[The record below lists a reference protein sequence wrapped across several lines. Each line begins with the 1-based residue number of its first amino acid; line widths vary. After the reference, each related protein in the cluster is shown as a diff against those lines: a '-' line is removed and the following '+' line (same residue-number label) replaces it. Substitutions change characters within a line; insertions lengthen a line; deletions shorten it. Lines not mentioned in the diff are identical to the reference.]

1 MFAPTLVSPRAPSIR
16 WRRRTFTRSSSALRT
31 VRETSVFFF
40 TAILHLNDR
49 FTKTGSGQTYIGN
62 VDKKGGLQMA
72 RRKRRPRGR
81 SGCTSRT
88 TRGLVSGR
96 AGHHR
101 WSTQCRRRRCDLER
115 EREIRFKNDL
125 ARFHCFAETAG
136 AGLDCNRRTLCAK
149 GSTLSRLLA

>member
-1 MFAPTLVSPRAPSIR
+1 
-16 WRRRTFTRSSSALRT
+16 
-31 VRETSVFFF
+31 
-40 TAILHLNDR
+40 
-49 FTKTGSGQTYIGN
+49 
-62 VDKKGGLQMA
+62 MA

-115 EREIRFKNDL
+115 ERSDL
-125 ARFHCFAETAG
+125 KTIWLGSIALLRQLELDWTAIG
-136 AGLDCNRRTLCAK
+136 ERSVQK
-149 GSTLSRLLA
+149 GRLSHACLHE